1 MKKIL
6 LCAATLILAACSS
19 TKEIPDYLTSSQLIQ
34 RGQDAA
40 VNGSYKL
47 AERYY
52 TAALERFGNDAAVSA
67 EATYE
72 IGNLY
77 YKQKKYEK
85 AYVTLQGLIDLYQST
100 APGLLPGAFYK
111 LSNIVLEKIPK
122 DTIAAFHT
130 KENVSTAE
138 H

>member
-6 LCAATLILAACSS
+6 VFALALAFAACNS
-19 TKEIPDYLTSSQLIQ
+19 TKEIPTDLTSSQLIQ
-34 RGQDAA
+34 RGQDAVA
-40 VNGSYKL
+40 NGRYKL

-52 TAALERFGNDAAVSA
+52 RAALERFGNDVAVSV

-77 YKQKKYEK
+77 YKQKKYED
-85 AYVTLQGLIDLYQST
+85 AYVTLQGLIDLYQSSS
-100 APGLLPGAFYK
+100 PGLLPGAFYK

-122 DTIAAFHT
+122 DKVPQLKEQET
-130 KENVSTAE
+130 KSEK
-138 H
+138 